1 MADPKRVC
9 KVRHAPRDRVS
20 VFNLKLKKMKKDNL
34 LEEFKEMKIENPR
47 SVVGGQMGHET
58 ATGTEDCETCD
69 SSTLQSPAP
78 GDYDCDPDSDPDPDP
93 VDTIQPRPIFVLR

>member
-1 MADPKRVC
+1 
-9 KVRHAPRDRVS
+9 
-20 VFNLKLKKMKKDNL
+20 VFNLKLKKMKKDKL

-69 SSTLQSPAP
+69 SSTHKSPAP
-78 GDYDCDPDSDPDPDP
+78 GDDDCDNDSDPDPDTGN
-93 VDTIQPRPIFVLR
+93 DTIQPRPIIVLR

>member
-1 MADPKRVC
+1 
-9 KVRHAPRDRVS
+9 
-20 VFNLKLKKMKKDNL
+20 MKTDKL
-34 LEEFKEMKIENPR
+34 LEEFESMKIEKPKH
-47 SVVGGQMGHET
+47 VIGGQMGRET
-58 ATGTEDCETCD
+58 ATGTDDCETCN